1 MIYLTKIINWF
12 SCAKKLVI
20 KKAAAGIIKF
30 RNLSCQKLEI
40 FEHLHSH
47 NNDLQRTSQEYCIS
61 DTKTV
66 MPHNFN
72 LNNSRQFADLSS
84 PALSLYTH
92 THSTTTNPLQYS
104 QSLST
109 LHNFLTLLFH

>member
-12 SCAKKLVI
+12 SCAKMLVI
-20 KKAAAGIIKF
+20 KKPAAGIIKF
-30 RNLSCQKLEI
+30 RNLCQKLEI

-66 MPHNFN
+66 MPHNFD
-72 LNNSRQFADLSS
+72 LNN
-84 PALSLYTH
+84 PT
-92 THSTTTNPLQYS
+92 
-104 QSLST
+104 
-109 LHNFLTLLFH
+109 